1 MLVPN
6 LPADSS
12 ARALR
17 SETSSG
23 LVHTGVSPWSGHVP
37 KEPEVC
43 VYVNVCMQCQITDLD
58 RGQHEAEHGEVVFGR
73 NRVCGG
79 GVGFVYR
86 GE

>member
-1 MLVPN
+1 M
-6 LPADSS
+6 
-12 ARALR
+12 
-17 SETSSG
+17 
-23 LVHTGVSPWSGHVP
+23 
-37 KEPEVC
+37 C